1 MLPRQTGSSAA
12 VEHNEAPPPLDTIQ
26 DRLLAAATG
35 IPTRSHNPEDCLIW
49 WRGTAYETEAAR
61 KVRTMTAEDIREKQ
75 SREAEDIVLENS
87 EMVAGAWRRVFE
99 RDMRQEEE
107 EFSSKGREKEM
118 RELQEEMAGLEGLED
133 ELIELDALQT
143 GSPDTFRL
151 GVFVDPAMI
160 PAEWREEL
168 TFYKELEERDAEIQR
183 ASRVGMKG
191 EKADFEEAVRK
202 TQLLQQQTAGGRRS
216 GGRAAGRGGSSSTA
230 WSSGGSNTGTGRHV
244 GAGGDHI
251 ERRRPTATAWAPTT
265 TSSQSDRVE
274 RGRPAADRG
283 RGSPRSFTGPR
294 WRTLSPEEK
303 LQKQTFP
310 PSPRDNA
317 NKSQDS
323 DMTPKIKPSESDET
337 SLN

>member
-1 MLPRQTGSSAA
+1 M
-12 VEHNEAPPPLDTIQ
+12 EHNEAPPPLDTIQ

-75 SREAEDIVLENS
+75 SREAEDIVLESS

-143 GSPDTFRL
+143 GRPDTFRL

-183 ASRVGMKG
+183 ASRVGKKG

-230 WSSGGSNTGTGRHV
+230 WSSGGSNTGRDV

-251 ERRRPTATAWAPTT
+251 ERRPTATAWAPTT
-265 TSSQSDRVE
+265 TSQPDRVE
-274 RGRPAADRG
+274 RGRTAAATTSVAGADRG
-283 RGSPRSFTGPR
+283 RGNPRSFTGPR

-323 DMTPKIKPSESDET
+323 DVTPKIKPSESDET
-337 SLN
+337 PLN